1 MTVGLAALCL
11 AGALGFSWVLDQSP
25 EWSSSLAARVLT
37 VRIPQGFAAIVLC
50 AAAWTQGRAGLAWAR
65 LRRNLAAPSNPEF
78 DREQADL
85 AGLRAR
91 DGGPIDFGPE
101 VYSSGQDGTPAK
113 IKP

>member
-1 MTVGLAALCL
+1 MPSSIAARTLTVGVPL
-11 AGALGFSWVLDQSP
+11 
-25 EWSSSLAARVLT
+25 
-37 VRIPQGFAAIVLC
+37 GFAAMVLG
-50 AAAWTQGRAGLAWAR
+50 AAAWTQGRSALAWTR
-65 LRRNLAAPSNPEF
+65 LRQYLAAPSNPEF